1 MDFQHIIERSQA
13 IREKYHQL
21 ERQNHQTEWSVIED
35 ALAFLSDAGLVGR
48 LTMSQQ
54 ERWVSNKDV
63 TPELEH
69 KLAECIWWLAVLA
82 KRMDIDLE
90 NATET
95 FLSGM
100 EQRLGK

>member
-1 MDFQHIIERSQA
+1 MF
-13 IREKYHQL
+13 
-21 ERQNHQTEWSVIED
+21 ED

-54 ERWVSNKDV
+54 KHWVSNKEV
-63 TPELEH
+63 TPEREH
-69 KLAECIWWLAVLA
+69 KLAECVWWLAVLA
-82 KRMDIDLE
+82 KRMNIDLA

-95 FLSGM
+95 FLLGM

>member
-1 MDFQHIIERSQA
+1 M
-13 IREKYHQL
+13 
-21 ERQNHQTEWSVIED
+21 IED
-35 ALAFLSDAGLVGR
+35 ALAFLNDAGSVGR

-54 ERWVSNKDV
+54 ERWVSNKEV

-69 KLAECIWWLAVLA
+69 KLAECVWWLAVLA
-82 KRMDIDLE
+82 KRMSIDLA
-90 NATET
+90 NATDT

>member
-21 ERQNHQTEWSVIED
+21 ERQHHQTEWSVIED
-35 ALAFLSDAGLVGR
+35 ALAFLTDAGLVGR

-54 ERWVSNKDV
+54 ERWVSNKEV

-69 KLAECIWWLAVLA
+69 KLAECVW
-82 KRMDIDLE
+82 
-90 NATET
+90 
-95 FLSGM
+95 
-100 EQRLGK
+100 

>member
-1 MDFQHIIERSQA
+1 MRSLWFADFQQIIERSQA

-21 ERQNHQTEWSVIED
+21 ERQHHQTEWSVIED
-35 ALAFLSDAGLVGR
+35 ALAFLTDAGLVGR

-69 KLAECIWWLAVLA
+69 KLAECI
-82 KRMDIDLE
+82 
-90 NATET
+90 
-95 FLSGM
+95 
-100 EQRLGK
+100 